1 MKLPATFGPD
11 GKLLNVV
18 IETPAGSRNKYAFDP
33 ETGLFKLRKILPAGM
48 EFPLDMGFIP
58 GTKGEDGDPLDAL
71 VWMDFR
77 GSVGVLVECR
87 LLGVMEVMQQV
98 RKESF
103 GEKNTKQVRNDRFL
117 FVADASHEYE
127 DIRSVH
133 DIPAKK
139 LEEIED
145 FFKFY
150 NAAEEKKLRILG
162 YKKPRFALSTIK
174 KAAE

>member
-1 MKLPATFGPD
+1 MNLPGPFSDD

-18 IETPAGSRNKYAFDP
+18 IETPCRSRNKYAFDP
-33 ETGLFKLRKILPAGM
+33 ATGLFKLRKILPAGS

-71 VWMDFR
+71 VWMDFP
-77 GSVGVLVECR
+77 GSVGIFLECR
-87 LLGVMEVMQQV
+87 LLGVMEVVQQ
-98 RKESF
+98 
-103 GEKNTKQVRNDRFL
+103 EKNKKGERNDRFL
-117 FVADASHEYE
+117 FVANDSHEYA

-133 DIPAKK
+133 DISTKK
-139 LEEIED
+139 LEEIEE

-162 YKKPRFALSTIK
+162 YKKSREALAVIK
-174 KAAE
+174 KQLYEEVL